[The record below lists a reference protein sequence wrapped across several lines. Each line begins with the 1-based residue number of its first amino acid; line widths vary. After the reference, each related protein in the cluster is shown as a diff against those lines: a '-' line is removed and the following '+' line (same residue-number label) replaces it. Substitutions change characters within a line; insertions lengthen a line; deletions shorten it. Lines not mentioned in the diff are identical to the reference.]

1 MRQATLTVNYILL
14 AIMVSGVLSLIGAND
29 PDTALTIFGSVI
41 IASGNIISIVYAHRM
56 ADK

>member
-14 AIMVSGVLSLIGAND
+14 AIMVSGVLSLIGTND
-29 PDTALTIFGSVI
+29 PDTAITIFGSVI
-41 IASGNIISIVYAHRM
+41 IATGNIVSIIFAHRM

>member
-14 AIMVSGVLSLIGAND
+14 AVMVSGALSLIGTND
-29 PDTALTIFGSVI
+29 PTTGITLFGFAM
-41 IASGNIISIVYAHRM
+41 IASGNIVSIVFAHRM